1 VQIPWCAGSLEGVDA
16 IFGFHNMP
24 YMPLGAVG
32 SNPGTIMAGSAEFK
46 VTFHGRGGHAA
57 MPQNVI
63 DPTPAAAQF
72 ITALQVQSLF
82 FCSCE
87 QALNEAWQWAG
98 PFAVFDLSIG
108 IGK

>member
-1 VQIPWCAGSLEGVDA
+1 VWLAGALEGVDG

-24 YMPLGAVG
+24 YMPLGSVG

-46 VTFHGRGGHAA
+46 VTFKGRGGHAA

-72 ITALQVQSLF
+72 ITALQV
-82 FCSCE
+82 
-87 QALNEAWQWAG
+87 
-98 PFAVFDLSIG
+98 
-108 IGK
+108 